1 MNSIVNSKETKKKTT
16 VTIKQD
22 HIIVGDFA
30 IINKNVAKKETLELS
45 HLEDKVEDS

>member
-1 MNSIVNSKETKKKTT
+1 M

-30 IINKNVAKKETLELS
+30 IIKNVAKKETLELS